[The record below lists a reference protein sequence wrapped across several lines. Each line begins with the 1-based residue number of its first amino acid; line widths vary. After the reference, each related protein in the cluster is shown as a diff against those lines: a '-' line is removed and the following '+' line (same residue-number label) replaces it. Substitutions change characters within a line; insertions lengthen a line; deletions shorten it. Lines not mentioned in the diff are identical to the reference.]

1 MNTQAESPIHTSRIL
16 IIEDHPIFRLGL
28 KELIEQEPSLIVCG
42 EAENVSS
49 GLKAVSKNNPDLV
62 IVDINLQGR
71 DRLDLIQT
79 IKQQKPSLPVL
90 VVSMYDDTTYVER
103 AMRKGASGYV
113 VKHNALET
121 VVTAIQSIFAGQTA
135 ISEPHK
141 SNLLQK
147 YMNPSF
153 RETNGGITGCL
164 TDREMEVFL
173 LIGKGSSTGQIAE
186 TLNLSTK
193 TIGTY
198 REHIKKKLNLK
209 NAAELLREAYHY
221 YKDTQ
226 SEA

>member
-1 MNTQAESPIHTSRIL
+1 MNTQTGSSLDTSRIL

-28 KELIEQEPSLIVCG
+28 KELIDQEPNLTVCG
-42 EAENVSS
+42 EADNVSS
-49 GLKAVSKNNPDLV
+49 GLKAVSENNPDLV

-90 VVSMYDDTTYVER
+90 VVSMYDETTYVER

-113 VKHNALET
+113 VKHSALET
-121 VVTAIQSIFAGQTA
+121 VVNAIQNIFAGQTA

-153 RETNGGITGCL
+153 REINGGIMKSL
-164 TDREMEVFL
+164 SDREIEVFL
-173 LIGKGSSTGQIAE
+173 LIGKGNSTGQIAE
-186 TLNLSTK
+186 VLNLSVK

-221 YKDTQ
+221 KETQ
-226 SEA
+226 SKA

>member
-1 MNTQAESPIHTSRIL
+1 MTTQTESPLDTSRIL

-28 KELIEQEPSLIVCG
+28 KELIEQEPNLTICG
-42 EAENVSS
+42 EADNVSS
-49 GLKAVSKNNPDLV
+49 GLKAVSENNPDLV

-90 VVSMYDDTTYVER
+90 VVSMYDEITYVER
-103 AMRKGASGYV
+103 AMRKGASGYI

-121 VVTAIQSIFAGQTA
+121 LVNAIQNIFAGQTA

-147 YMNPSF
+147 YMNPTL
-153 RETNGGITGCL
+153 RDIKGGIMESL
-164 TDREMEVFL
+164 TEREMEVFL
-173 LIGKGSSTGQIAE
+173 LIGKGNSTGQIAE
-186 TLNLSTK
+186 ALNLSVK

-221 YKDTQ
+221 KDTQ

>member
-1 MNTQAESPIHTSRIL
+1 LNTQTESPFDTSRIL

-28 KELIEQEPSLIVCG
+28 KELIDQEPNLTVCG
-42 EAENVSS
+42 EADNVSS
-49 GLKAVSKNNPDLV
+49 GLNAVSESNPDLV

-90 VVSMYDDTTYVER
+90 VVSMYDETTYVER
-103 AMRKGASGYV
+103 AMKKGASGYV

-121 VVTAIQSIFAGQTA
+121 VVNAIQNIFAGQTA

-153 RETNGGITGCL
+153 REINGGIMESL
-164 TDREMEVFL
+164 SDREMEVFL
-173 LIGKGSSTGQIAE
+173 LIGNGNSTGQIAE
-186 TLNLSTK
+186 VLNLSVK

-221 YKDTQ
+221 KETQ
-226 SEA
+226 SKE

>member
-1 MNTQAESPIHTSRIL
+1 MNTQTESPFDTSRIL

-28 KELIEQEPSLIVCG
+28 KELIDQEPNLTVCG
-42 EAENVSS
+42 EADNVSS
-49 GLKAVSKNNPDLV
+49 GLNAVSESNPDLV

-90 VVSMYDDTTYVER
+90 VVSMYDETTYVER
-103 AMRKGASGYV
+103 AMKKGASGYV

-121 VVTAIQSIFAGQTA
+121 VVNAIQNIFAGQTA

-153 RETNGGITGCL
+153 REINGGIMESL
-164 TDREMEVFL
+164 SDREMEVFL
-173 LIGKGSSTGQIAE
+173 LIGNGNSTGQIAE
-186 TLNLSTK
+186 VLNLSVK

-221 YKDTQ
+221 KETQ
-226 SEA
+226 SKE

>member
-1 MNTQAESPIHTSRIL
+1 LNTQTESPIHTSRIL

-28 KELIEQEPSLIVCG
+28 KELIDQEPNLTVCG
-42 EAENVSS
+42 EADNVSS
-49 GLKAVSKNNPDLV
+49 GLKAVSENNPDLV

-90 VVSMYDDTTYVER
+90 VVSMYDETTYVER
-103 AMRKGASGYV
+103 AMRKGASGYI

-121 VVTAIQSIFAGQTA
+121 LVNAIQNIFAGQTA

-147 YMNPSF
+147 YMNPTL
-153 RETNGGITGCL
+153 RDIKGGILESL
-164 TDREMEVFL
+164 TEREMEVFL
-173 LIGKGSSTGQIAE
+173 LIGKGNSTGQIAE
-186 TLNLSTK
+186 VLNLSVK

-221 YKDTQ
+221 KETQ
-226 SEA
+226 SKE

>member
-1 MNTQAESPIHTSRIL
+1 LNTQTESPFDTSRIL

-28 KELIEQEPSLIVCG
+28 KELIDQEPNLTVCG
-42 EAENVSS
+42 EADNVSS
-49 GLKAVSKNNPDLV
+49 GLNAVSESNPDLV

-90 VVSMYDDTTYVER
+90 VVSMYDETTYVER

-121 VVTAIQSIFAGQTA
+121 VVNAIQNIFAGQTA

-153 RETNGGITGCL
+153 REINGGIMESL
-164 TDREMEVFL
+164 SDREMEVFL
-173 LIGKGSSTGQIAE
+173 LIGKGNSTGQIAE
-186 TLNLSTK
+186 VLNLSVK

-221 YKDTQ
+221 KETQ
-226 SEA
+226 SKE

>member
-1 MNTQAESPIHTSRIL
+1 LNTQTGSSLDTSRIL

-28 KELIEQEPSLIVCG
+28 KELIDQEPNLTVCG
-42 EAENVSS
+42 EADNVSS
-49 GLKAVSKNNPDLV
+49 GLKAVSENNPDLV

-90 VVSMYDDTTYVER
+90 VVSMYDETTYVER

-113 VKHNALET
+113 VKHSALET
-121 VVTAIQSIFAGQTA
+121 VVNAIQNIFAGQTA

-153 RETNGGITGCL
+153 REINGGIMKSL
-164 TDREMEVFL
+164 SDREIEVFL
-173 LIGKGSSTGQIAE
+173 LIGKGNSTGQIAE
-186 TLNLSTK
+186 VLNLSVK

-221 YKDTQ
+221 KETQ
-226 SEA
+226 SKA

>member
-1 MNTQAESPIHTSRIL
+1 MNTQTESPLDTSRIL

-28 KELIEQEPSLIVCG
+28 KELIEQEPNLTICG
-42 EAENVSS
+42 EADNVSS
-49 GLKAVSKNNPDLV
+49 GLKAVSENNPDLV

-90 VVSMYDDTTYVER
+90 VVSMYDEITYVER
-103 AMRKGASGYV
+103 AMRKGASGYI

-121 VVTAIQSIFAGQTA
+121 LVNAIQNIFAGQTA

-147 YMNPSF
+147 YMNPTL
-153 RETNGGITGCL
+153 RDIKGGIMESL
-164 TDREMEVFL
+164 TEREMEVFL
-173 LIGKGSSTGQIAE
+173 LIGKGNSTGQIGEA
-186 TLNLSTK
+186 LNLSAK

-221 YKDTQ
+221 KDTQ